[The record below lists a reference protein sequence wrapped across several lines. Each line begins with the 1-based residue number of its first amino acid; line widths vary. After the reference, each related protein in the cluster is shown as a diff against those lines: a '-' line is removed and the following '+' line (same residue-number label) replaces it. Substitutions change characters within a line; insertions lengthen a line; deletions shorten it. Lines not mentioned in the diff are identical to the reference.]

1 MSGVYLF
8 AKPLLRVFDE
18 RIDEPACAGR
28 YRATTAHVS
37 ESGRLE
43 LASLGVCTQLY
54 LRKARK

>member
-43 LASLGVCTQLY
+43 LASLGVLY
-54 LRKARK
+54 AAILAKGA